1 MLNPQ
6 WLASFVA
13 VAETGGFTRAAK
25 QLGLTQAAVSQH
37 LRQLEEEL
45 GPLVLRR
52 PRSIELTRAGEAL
65 LDYCRQIE
73 LLDRRLK
80 ARLSD
85 TEPYRGDISLITP
98 ASVGPAFYAF
108 LLELQQ
114 THPALVIRHHC
125 APDAEALELVL
136 QKDYEFA
143 LVTQRPD
150 DPRLVAQAFAY
161 EPLELVVPAGVEV
174 EAWEDLARLGFIDH
188 PDGQAMATRL
198 LTRRFPDSPGVLG
211 LPCRGY
217 TDQVALVLE
226 PVARGLGCTV
236 IPRHTRQAFPRPD
249 AIRVVDCGAGAVDI
263 LWLIYRAEW
272 PLTSRAAYAI
282 EHLRRRMPTPA

>member
-6 WLASFVA
+6 WLASFAA
-13 VAETGGFTRAAK
+13 VAETGGFTKAAK

-37 LRQLEEEL
+37 LRQLEDEL
-45 GPLVLRR
+45 GPLILRR
-52 PRSIELTRAGEAL
+52 PRSVELTRAGEAL
-65 LDYCRQIE
+65 LDYCGQVE
-73 LLDRRLK
+73 LAGRKLR

-85 TEPYRGDISLITP
+85 TEPYRGEISLVSP
-98 ASVGPAFYAF
+98 ASMGPACYAF

-114 THPALVIRHHC
+114 AHPALLIRHHC
-125 APDAEALELVL
+125 AADPEALEAVL

-161 EPLELVVPAGVEV
+161 EPLELVVPAGAEV
-174 EAWEDLARLGFIDH
+174 EDWDDLVRLGFIDH

-198 LTRRFPDSPGVLG
+198 LSRRFPDSPGVLG
-211 LPCRGY
+211 LPSRGF

-236 IPRHTRQAFPRPD
+236 IPRHTRQAFARPETV
-249 AIRVVDCGAGAVDI
+249 RVVDCGAGAVDI

-272 PLTSRAAYAI
+272 PLTSRAAFAI